1 MMDNALAIVVDP
13 KEEISELEEKVDA
26 TRIALEPEP
35 IKLYKKDVDV
45 RAVSLV

>member
-1 MMDNALAIVVDP
+1 MDNTPAILADP
-13 KEEISELEEKVDA
+13 KVEISGLEEKVYA

-35 IKLYKKDVDV
+35 IKLYKKDIDL

>member
-1 MMDNALAIVVDP
+1 MMDNTLAIVVDP
-13 KEEISELEEKVDA
+13 KEEIFELDEKVDA

-35 IKLYKKDVDV
+35 IKLYKKDIDL

>member
-1 MMDNALAIVVDP
+1 MDNTPAILADP
-13 KEEISELEEKVDA
+13 KVEISELEEKVDA